1 MITPETFQP
10 EWLEQLRVRH
20 KNMHPNIAE
29 KMILALTLVERLAQ
43 EPIPFV
49 FKGGTCL
56 VLLLGKARRFSVDVD
71 IVTEMS
77 QGELEAA
84 LSRIVEQPPFLR
96 VEYDEKRSTKDNI
109 PRGHYYLYY
118 TSILNQKRSADHPH
132 PYIAL
137 DVLYEAHGYPE
148 LREVP
153 VESDFLV
160 ADGLPQLVKVPS
172 VESITGDKLTAFAPR
187 TTGIPYGKEKEV
199 EIVKQLF
206 DVSVLFDEVQNV
218 EAVAKSYAATVA
230 KELVYRQLSQTP
242 AEVLRDTIQTGLVM
256 AQHKINPTKILD
268 KEGIQELMVGIQGFA
283 NFLIGTRFNI
293 DNAVTAAAKAAYLAA
308 RLIVADY
315 SALPRY
321 NNQPVAG
328 LRVTD
333 DPQLI
338 FLNKLRSTPEAMF
351 FWQQTVQLL
360 TQHNQLAV
368 LTPST
373 GNSQPIETSKT
384 PDPMSTA
391 IDITTQPDQH
401 LLIARWNGPGIKED
415 FTYDN
420 RAMLRKA
427 EETKCWRWLVDL
439 RVHGDTTA
447 HNAQDLFKTVLPDTA
462 RRFATGITLRVA
474 VLIRPDFAVIPE
486 ELPDADFQKRRGY
499 VAKTFTDE
507 GQAMQWLLE
516 E

>member
-1 MITPETFQP
+1 MISTETFQP

-20 KNMHPNIAE
+20 KNIHPNITE

-56 VLLLGKARRFSVDVD
+56 VLLLGKTRRFSVDVD
-71 IVTEMS
+71 IVTETS
-77 QGELEAA
+77 SEELGAA
-84 LSRIVEQPPFLR
+84 LNRIAKQPPFLR
-96 VEYDEKRSTKDNI
+96 VEYDEKRSKKDNI

-153 VESDFLV
+153 VESEFLV
-160 ADGLPQLVKVPS
+160 ADGSPQLVRVPS

-187 TTGIPYGKEKEV
+187 TTGIPYGKDKEV

-206 DVSVLFDEVQNV
+206 DVSVLFDEVQSV

-242 AEVLRDTIQTGLVM
+242 AEVLRDTIQTALMM
-256 AQHKINPTKILD
+256 AQHKINPTKTLD
-268 KEGIQELMVGIQGFA
+268 KEGIKGLVAGIQGFA

-293 DNAVTAAAKAAYLAA
+293 DIAVTAAAKAAYLAA
-308 RLIVADY
+308 RLIVEDY
-315 SALPRY
+315 SVLPSY
-321 NNQPVAG
+321 ENQPVAG

-333 DPQLI
+333 DSQLI

-360 TQHNQLAV
+360 TQHEQLAV
-368 LTPST
+368 LMPPT
-373 GNSQPIETSKT
+373 GNIQPSAT
-384 PDPMSTA
+384 PKMLTTMSTT
-391 IDITTQPDQH
+391 IDITTQPD
-401 LLIARWNGPGIKED
+401 
-415 FTYDN
+415 
-420 RAMLRKA
+420 
-427 EETKCWRWLVDL
+427 
-439 RVHGDTTA
+439 
-447 HNAQDLFKTVLPDTA
+447 
-462 RRFATGITLRVA
+462 
-474 VLIRPDFAVIPE
+474 
-486 ELPDADFQKRRGY
+486 
-499 VAKTFTDE
+499 
-507 GQAMQWLLE
+507 
-516 E
+516 